1 MAVSMEDLVML
12 DPIVTLACRHI
23 VREGTSL
30 RLRAPEVVEAEL
42 RQLSG
47 TPRAATAVLG
57 LVALAAHVEV
67 DLGASAV
74 ASAVLAM
81 AARAAG
87 AAEQALEVV
96 HDARADRAHAAR
108 ARLMTFTGR
117 AHAAPVR
124 GAATAGSVRLSAV
137 HVPAVFR

>member
-1 MAVSMEDLVML
+1 ML

-30 RLRAPEVVEAEL
+30 QLRAPEVLEAEL

-67 DLGASAV
+67 DLGAPAV
-74 ASAVLAM
+74 ASAVLAI
-81 AARAAG
+81 AARASG
-87 AAEQALEVV
+87 AAEDALEAV
-96 HDARADRAHAAR
+96 HDARADRAQAAR
-108 ARLMTFTGR
+108 ARLMMFTDR
-117 AHAAPVR
+117 ARPAPRR
-124 GAATAGSVRLSAV
+124 GASTGGVRLSAV
-137 HVPAVFR
+137 HVPVVFR